1 MRPNSESRYR
11 DVFEG
16 LTLGVVIQDATGA
29 VVAVNAAAEDLLSLP
44 RAALLGRGA
53 ASTDWRPLR
62 PDGSPFPIEEQP
74 AFRALREGTVIR
86 GVVMGVYLPAEDR
99 HRWIRIDAVPLSP
112 PGGGAPR
119 EVFTVFDDVSHQ
131 RADEL
136 LLETVLDAIPDVLG
150 VQDTAHRILR
160 YNKAGYDLLGP
171 PEAVDGR
178 RCHELIGHEAP
189 CADCATR
196 EAIATGRVARIERES
211 PELDR
216 IYQVSAYPILEEG
229 GRVTRVVEHLR
240 DVTAERRALAERDRM
255 REQLLHAQKLEAI
268 GRLAGGVAH
277 DFNNLL
283 TAIGGFADLL
293 QTELPAGSPGRQDL
307 WEIRRAAERAGELTR
322 QLLAFSR
329 QQVIAPR
336 SLDLN
341 AILGGVERML
351 RRLLGEDVRVEL
363 SLGQELWR
371 VWADAGQV
379 EQVIFNLVT
388 NARDA
393 MPGGGRLRVSTGNVV
408 LDEEAAGRLQG
419 AAPGE
424 WVYLSVADDGV
435 GMEPAVRARLFEPFF
450 TTKPKGVGTGLGL
463 STVYGIVSQHG
474 GFMDVA
480 SSQGSG
486 SEFRAYLPHSTR
498 ADEVPAGDRR
508 APAPA
513 RGQELVLLVEDEP
526 QVRELTRRFLEA
538 LGYRVHACGD
548 AAAALEALDAEPAL
562 QPDLLLTDVVLP
574 GLSGREL
581 ADLLQAQR
589 PGLRALLMSGWSE
602 ALDATS
608 TRAARGLPL
617 LPKPFDMASLARA
630 VRSALERPTL

>member
-1 MRPNSESRYR
+1 
-11 DVFEG
+11 
-16 LTLGVVIQDATGA
+16 
-29 VVAVNAAAEDLLSLP
+29 
-44 RAALLGRGA
+44 
-53 ASTDWRPLR
+53 
-62 PDGSPFPIEEQP
+62 
-74 AFRALREGTVIR
+74 
-86 GVVMGVYLPAEDR
+86 
-99 HRWIRIDAVPLSP
+99 
-112 PGGGAPR
+112 
-119 EVFTVFDDVSHQ
+119 
-131 RADEL
+131 
-136 LLETVLDAIPDVLG
+136 
-150 VQDTAHRILR
+150 
-160 YNKAGYDLLGP
+160 
-171 PEAVDGR
+171 
-178 RCHELIGHEAP
+178 
-189 CADCATR
+189 
-196 EAIATGRVARIERES
+196 VARIERES
-211 PELDR
+211 PEVDR
-216 IYQVSAYPILEEG
+216 IYQVSAYPILDEG

-293 QTELPAGSPGRQDL
+293 QAELPVGSPARQDA

-341 AILGGVERML
+341 AVLGGVERML
-351 RRLLGEDVRVEL
+351 LRLLGEDVRVEL
-363 SLGQELWR
+363 ALGGALWA

-393 MPGGGRLRVSTGNVV
+393 MPGGGALRVSTGNVV
-408 LDEEAAGRLQG
+408 LDAEAAGRLPG

-424 WVYLSVADDGV
+424 WVHLCVADDGV

-450 TTKPKGVGTGLGL
+450 TTKPKGQGTGLGL

-474 GFMDVA
+474 GFVDVA
-480 SSQGSG
+480 TGPG
-486 SEFRAYLPHSTR
+486 RGTAFHVYLPRSTR
-498 ADEVPAGDRR
+498 ADEVPAGQAG

-526 QVRELTRRFLEA
+526 QVRELTRRFLET

-548 AAAALEALDAEPAL
+548 AAAALEALAAEPAL
-562 QPDLLLTDVVLP
+562 RPDLLLTDVIMP

-581 ADLLQAQR
+581 ADILQARR
-589 PGLRALLMSGWSE
+589 PGLRVLLMSGWSE
-602 ALDATS
+602 APDTTAGRAT
-608 TRAARGLPL
+608 RGLPL
-617 LPKPFDMASLARA
+617 LHKPFDMASLARA
-630 VRSALERPTL
+630 VRAALDGLTA